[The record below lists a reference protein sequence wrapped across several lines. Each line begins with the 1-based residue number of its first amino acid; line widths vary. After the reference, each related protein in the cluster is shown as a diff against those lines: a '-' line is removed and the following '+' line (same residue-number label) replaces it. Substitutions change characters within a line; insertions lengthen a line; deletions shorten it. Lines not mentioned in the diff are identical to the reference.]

1 MKGTLKIPSSFF
13 RSVRGGVE
21 ATIATQGQNSL
32 VAVMVGLV
40 RSVDRDV
47 QVLGLNVRERGEF
60 DIESLE
66 VGTSDLLIELFRK
79 HVYTEREFLR
89 SCPESN
95 LRKDLVRERA
105 RHDERRVTGST
116 AINVTSATQEDEFN
130 QVGLHTQ
137 GSPGDPRRE
146 E

>member
-21 ATIATQGQNSL
+21 ATITTQGQNSL

-40 RSVDRDV
+40 RTVDGEV
-47 QVLGLNVRERGEF
+47 QVLGLNVRERSKF

-66 VGTSDLLIELFRK
+66 VSTSDLLIELFRE

-105 RHDERRVTGST
+105 RHDERRVTSST
-116 AINVTSATQEDEFN
+116 AINVTSTTQEDAFY

-137 GSPGDPRRE
+137 GSLGDPRRE